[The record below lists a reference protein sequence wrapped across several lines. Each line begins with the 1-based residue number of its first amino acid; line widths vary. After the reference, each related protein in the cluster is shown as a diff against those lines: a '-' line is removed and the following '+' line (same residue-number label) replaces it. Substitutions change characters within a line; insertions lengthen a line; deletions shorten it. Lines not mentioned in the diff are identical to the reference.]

1 MATRK
6 KNPKNPPR
14 KLAPAAKMAPPK
26 KAGPKPTRIKTAPA
40 GGNQTRGAKK
50 KKKR

>member
-14 KLAPAAKMAPPK
+14 NLGPAAKMAPPK
-26 KAGPKPTRIKTAPA
+26 KGPKPSRVKTAPA
-40 GGNQTRGAKK
+40 GGNQTPGAKK
-50 KKKR
+50 KKR